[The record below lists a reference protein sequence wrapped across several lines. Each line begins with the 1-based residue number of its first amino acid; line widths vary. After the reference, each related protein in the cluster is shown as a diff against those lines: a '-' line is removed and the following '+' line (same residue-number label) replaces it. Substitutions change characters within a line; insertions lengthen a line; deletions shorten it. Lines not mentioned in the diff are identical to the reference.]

1 MEKILIPLDGS
12 AFAEQAVET
21 ARAIAHRT
29 GAAIEFVSV
38 QPDPVPP
45 TRVSGAPPLDPRIDA
60 ELRRSMQAYL
70 DRIVEA
76 ERARSTFPV
85 TGRLREGGAAREIV
99 AQAEESSADLIAM
112 TTHGRGGLGRFWLG
126 SVADRVIRAAHVP
139 VLLVRQDESG
149 QGRDL
154 HLRRVVI
161 GAAGADADDRI
172 VTAVEDVAG
181 LADVEFTLVHVVDR
195 LPMIPAVDPAVGPPP
210 DELAGLPTTRDQ
222 QHWDDAERYLEWIAG
237 PLRARGATVATR
249 VVRSASAPGAI
260 VDAAVEANA
269 DLVAVGTAARAPVAR
284 WFLGSTSDKVV
295 RTASCNVLVC
305 PLKREPG
312 EELQF

>member
-38 QPDPVPP
+38 QPPAVPP
-45 TRVSGAPPLDPRIDA
+45 SRVSGAPPLDPRFDA
-60 ELRRSMQAYL
+60 ELRRSLQAYL

-76 ERARSTFPV
+76 ERARSTFSV
-85 TGRLREGGAAREIV
+85 SGRLREGGADREIV

-112 TTHGRGGLGRFWLG
+112 TTHGRGGLGLWLG

-149 QGRDL
+149 EGREV

-222 QHWDDAERYLEWIAG
+222 QRWDDAERYLEWIAG

-260 VDAAVEANA
+260 VDAAVRANA
-269 DLVAVGTAARAPVAR
+269 DLIAVGTAARAPVAR

-295 RTASCNVLVC
+295 RSASCSVLVC
-305 PLKREPG
+305 PPERETG
-312 EELQF
+312 EELRL